1 MGKPPDTRLTPE
13 VAREIC
19 ERRGVKALVH
29 GSIAS
34 LGSEFVITLEAMNAA
49 SGDLIAQEQAQAGT
63 KEQVLDQLGKA
74 SSSLRSKLGESL
86 ASIQKFDAPLA
97 EATTPSLAALKM
109 ESLASAKN
117 NDGDFLGG
125 VKLSQS
131 ALELD
136 PNFAMAYRGLAVG
149 YSNLGQNEKAFEY
162 MRKAFALKDRAS
174 EREKLAIV
182 SDYYSYNGQIGKS
195 IEAYEAYKLAYPRDS
210 RPLINQAGVYV
221 QLGQYEKALANVMA
235 AKDLEPD
242 QYNPYALA
250 AFAYVGLNRLDDAKA
265 ILNQAEQR
273 KIGSAMLHEQLWFLA
288 RAQGDAATEAKEQVL
303 VKANPQSAFDFL
315 QMGAVMAASRGQM
328 HLADESF
335 KQAQGQAEQ
344 LGLGDSVVN
353 IIAGQAMAEAMLEQS
368 SQAIA
373 HAEEALKRSQA
384 PSLLLSV
391 ADVYART
398 GQDSKV
404 EKLISQA
411 VALRPDDEYL
421 GQVIVPTVRA
431 VVAMNHHSAADALN
445 DLKVAEP
452 FDRANTEC
460 LYTRASALLLAGR
473 ADDAAQE
480 FERVLRM
487 KNLNPGDMFVSLASL
502 GLARSYALSGDKAKS
517 RTSYQDFLAAW
528 KDVDSDIPLVKQA
541 QSEYAKLN

>member
-1 MGKPPDTRLTPE
+1 
-13 VAREIC
+13 
-19 ERRGVKALVH
+19 
-29 GSIAS
+29 
-34 LGSEFVITLEAMNAA
+34 
-49 SGDLIAQEQAQAGT
+49 
-63 KEQVLDQLGKA
+63 
-74 SSSLRSKLGESL
+74 
-86 ASIQKFDAPLA
+86 
-97 EATTPSLAALKM
+97 
-109 ESLASAKN
+109 
-117 NDGDFLGG
+117 
-125 VKLSQS
+125 
-131 ALELD
+131 
-136 PNFAMAYRGLAVG
+136 
-149 YSNLGQNEKAFEY
+149 
-162 MRKAFALKDRAS
+162 
-174 EREKLAIV
+174 
-182 SDYYSYNGQIGKS
+182 
-195 IEAYEAYKLAYPRDS
+195 
-210 RPLINQAGVYV
+210 
-221 QLGQYEKALANVMA
+221 
-235 AKDLEPD
+235 
-242 QYNPYALA
+242 
-250 AFAYVGLNRLDDAKA
+250 
-265 ILNQAEQR
+265 
-273 KIGSAMLHEQLWFLA
+273 
-288 RAQGDAATEAKEQVL
+288 
-303 VKANPQSAFDFL
+303 
-315 QMGAVMAASRGQM
+315 M